1 MSKRPLPA
9 DLPLT
14 YHAGAG
20 ITDIDCRPLPPYAPP
35 TLAFL
40 ADLSRRLLADSACRS
55 FPDIAA
61 FGYWCRPANL
71 ARLAAAA
78 AGPQRRLGRGL
89 ALHIAPANV
98 PVNFAFSLAFGML
111 AGNANIVR
119 LPAAPKE
126 QTLILCA
133 ALREL
138 FAEPAH
144 ARLAAMN
151 RVVGYPRDDAI
162 TAALSAC
169 CDARVL
175 WGGDRSIAQL
185 RQLPMPPRCV
195 EIAFADRYSL
205 CLLDAASVAASDA
218 AALAK
223 LAGDFY
229 NDAYLLD
236 QNACSSPHLVLWLG
250 DEATA
255 ARAQARFW
263 PALAEVVRNKYPLS
277 AVQAVDKLS
286 DLCRIAL
293 ELPAAVASTRH
304 GNAIYRI
311 RLAALPPDI
320 ERVRGRHGLFL
331 EYVSPDTNCLDAI
344 VDEKTQTLTCY
355 GVDREHLAQTIVD
368 RGLRGIDRIVPVG
381 RALDIGPVWD
391 GYDVVGALS
400 RIVATQ

>member
-1 MSKRPLPA
+1 MSERRLSV
-9 DLPLT
+9 DLPLA
-14 YHAGAG
+14 YHAGAAIEG
-20 ITDIDCRPLPPYAPP
+20 MERRPLPPYAPE

-40 ADLSRRLLADSACRS
+40 ADLSRLLLADSACRT

-71 ARLAAAA
+71 DRLAQAF
-78 AGPQRRLGRGL
+78 AGPRQRIGRGL

-98 PVNFAFSLAFGML
+98 PVNFAFTLAFGML

-119 LPAAPKE
+119 VPEQPKE

-133 ALREL
+133 ALRQL
-138 FAEPAH
+138 FATPAH
-144 ARLAAMN
+144 ARIAAMN

-169 CDARVL
+169 CNARVL
-175 WGGDRSIAQL
+175 WGGDRTIAHL
-185 RQLPMPPRCV
+185 RQLPMPARCV

-205 CLLDAASVAASDA
+205 CMLDAASVAASDA
-218 AALAK
+218 AVLDRLAE
-223 LAGDFY
+223 DFY

-236 QNACSSPHLVLWLG
+236 QNACSSPHLVIWLG
-250 DEATA
+250 DEASA
-255 ARAQARFW
+255 AQAQERFW
-263 PALAEVVRNKYPLS
+263 PALAGVVRRKYPLG

-293 ELPAAVASTRH
+293 ELPAAVGSTRH
-304 GNAIYRI
+304 GNDIYRI
-311 RLAALPPDI
+311 RLAALAPAV
-320 ERVRGRHGLFL
+320 EKQRGRHGLFL
-331 EYVSPDTNCLDAI
+331 EYVSPTPDCLETI
-344 VDEKTQTLTCY
+344 VDEKYQTLSCF
-355 GVDREHLAQTIVD
+355 GVDRENLAQMIVD
-368 RGLRGIDRIVPVG
+368 RGLLGIDRIVPVG

-391 GYDVVGALS
+391 GYDIVATLS